1 MWPFLS
7 YSAASRATL
16 GVAPWLQEAE
26 PGLQKVQHE
35 GSAGPAPRL
44 RSTGSTA
51 VAHGLSC
58 SMTRGSSQTR
68 D

>member
-16 GVAPWLQEAE
+16 GMAPWLQEVE

-35 GSAGPAPRL
+35 GSAGRAPRL
-44 RSTGSTA
+44 RSTGSA
-51 VAHGLSC
+51 MAHGLSC